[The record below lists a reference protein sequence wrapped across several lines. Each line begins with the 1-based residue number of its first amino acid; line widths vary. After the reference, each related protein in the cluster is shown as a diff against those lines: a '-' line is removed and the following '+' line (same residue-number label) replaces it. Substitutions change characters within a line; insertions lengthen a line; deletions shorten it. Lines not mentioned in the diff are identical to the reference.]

1 MRVLLYANVDAAEA
15 GGVQAVMRGL
25 AARLAAQGHR
35 VTTGWAERSAPAAAP
50 DDGWAEA
57 FYVRPGQR
65 RWWHLPTLARLGL
78 RLLRERPQVVNIHFA
93 SPSVRYFTALAP
105 WFGFRVALTCH
116 GSDVLR
122 PLPHD
127 AAHLGPVIAGADAVT
142 VVSEDIAARLAQD
155 GLAPARP
162 PAVIAN
168 GVDTDFWQPAPA
180 SRAAASALSCM
191 DTSRAAASA
200 PSGAD
205 ASRAEASALPHLVA
219 LGRLQAVKGFDLLI
233 EAAAHLA
240 ARGTRL
246 KLTIIGEGSE
256 GDALA
261 ARATRLGIA
270 HTVTFAGRLR
280 PPAIRDLFHRA
291 DLFVLPSRSEGMPLA
306 MMEAMASGLPV
317 VAADVGGVARTAG
330 GAALLVPPE
339 RPDALAEAIGSLVGD
354 KSEQRRTRLRRQART
369 RARAFSADAGHAAYA
384 TLLAELARKR
394 RRA

>member
-25 AARLAAQGHR
+25 AARLAEQGHR
-35 VTTGWAERSAPAAAP
+35 VTTGWAERSTPEPAN
-50 DDGWAEA
+50 DDGWAAA
-57 FYVRPGQR
+57 FYVRPGR
-65 RWWHLPTLARLGL
+65 GRWLHLPTLARLAL

-93 SPSVRYFTALAP
+93 SPSARYFNALAP
-105 WFGFRVALTCH
+105 WFGFRVAVTCH

-127 AAHLGPVIAGADAVT
+127 VPHLGPVIVGADAVT
-142 VVSEDIAARLAQD
+142 VVSEEIAARLAQD
-155 GLAPARP
+155 GLVPARP
-162 PAVIAN
+162 PVVIAN
-168 GVDTDFWQPAPA
+168 GVDTAFWQPSATR
-180 SRAAASALSCM
+180 SRSAAS
-191 DTSRAAASA
+191 
-200 PSGAD
+200 P
-205 ASRAEASALPHLVA
+205 LPHLVA

-261 ARATRLGIA
+261 ARAARLGIA
-270 HTVTFAGRLR
+270 QTVTFAGRLR
-280 PPAIRDLFHRA
+280 PAAIRDLFHRA

-330 GAALLVPPE
+330 GAAMLVPPE
-339 RPDALAEAIGSLVGD
+339 RPEALAEAIDSLVGE
-354 KSEQRRTRLRRQART
+354 KSEQRRTRLRKQART
-369 RARAFSADAGHAAYA
+369 RARAFSMDAGHAAYA
-384 TLLAELARKR
+384 ALLADLARKR
-394 RRA
+394 RA

>member
-15 GGVQAVMRGL
+15 GGVQGVVRGL
-25 AARLAAQGHR
+25 AARLAAEGHR
-35 VTTGWAERSAPAAAP
+35 VTTGWAERSVPAAAT
-50 DDGWAEA
+50 DDHGWAEA
-57 FYVRPGQR
+57 FYVRPGEG
-65 RWWHLPTLARLGL
+65 RWLHLPTLARLAL

-93 SPSVRYFTALAP
+93 SPSARYFLALAR
-105 WFGFRVALTCH
+105 WFGFRVAVTCH

-127 AAHLGPVIAGADAVT
+127 APHLGPVIAGADAVT
-142 VVSEDIAARLAQD
+142 VVSEEITARLARD
-155 GLAPARP
+155 GLSPARP
-162 PAVIAN
+162 PTVIAN
-168 GVDTDFWQPAPA
+168 GVDIDFWQPPSAR
-180 SRAAASALSCM
+180 SRSAE
-191 DTSRAAASA
+191 
-200 PSGAD
+200 SG
-205 ASRAEASALPHLVA
+205 LPHLVA
-219 LGRLQAVKGFDLLI
+219 LGRLQSVKGFDLLI

-246 KLTIIGEGSE
+246 KLTIIGEGAE

-261 ARATRLGIA
+261 ARATRLGIGQA
-270 HTVTFAGRLR
+270 VTFAGRLR

-330 GAALLVPPE
+330 GAAKLVPPE
-339 RPDALAEAIGSLVGD
+339 RPEALAEAIGSLVGEE
-354 KSEQRRTRLRRQART
+354 SEQART
-369 RARAFSADAGHAAYA
+369 HLREQARKRARAFSVDAGHAAYA
-384 TLLAELARKR
+384 ALLADLARE